1 MSHLASHSVF
11 APFTRDSWP
20 LRFAKVL
27 LRAAALLLRPESRSA
42 ALPSRDPTE
51 LLDARRRREEAR
63 RRVDRLLLG

>member
-1 MSHLASHSVF
+1 MSHLASHSVL

-20 LRFAKVL
+20 LRFSRVL
-27 LRAAALLLRPESRSA
+27 LRAVALLLRPESRSG
-42 ALPSRDPTE
+42 ALPSRDPAE